1 MPPQASTLIR
11 LVMETLGVNGATA
24 LARELGMTDYGAPRK
39 IGDWIEGRF
48 APNYEATMLMLER
61 AGFLNLDANAPRQP
75 AAGRSPLSPRQ
86 QYLLQAAQD
95 GHPQNALAV
104 IFSTPQDQIQ
114 TELRTARDE
123 LATWQETRGKEQTPG
138 EQETEPAE
146 KPVLEIPST
155 EKLAQAVSDLIQTRE
170 LHEETGEL
178 TLESLEHRIKA
189 HHELA
194 LATKADIEALQARL
208 QAQFERDREQ
218 TKNTPGKEAE

>member
-24 LARELGMTDYGAPRK
+24 LARELGMTGYGVPRK

-86 QYLLQAAQD
+86 QYLLQATQD
-95 GHPQNALAV
+95 SHPQDALAV

-114 TELRTARDE
+114 AELQTARDE
-123 LATWQETRGKEQTPG
+123 LANWQETRSQEQTRG

-146 KPVLEIPST
+146 QPPTPEEEAIR
-155 EKLAQAVSDLIQTRE
+155 QAVFQL
-170 LHEETGEL
+170 TGKALPENFDPQHVGIL
-178 TLESLEHRIKA
+178 TLFMALGADLEKRV
-189 HHELA
+189 EGL
-194 LATKADIEALQARL
+194 EQAVHP
-208 QAQFERDREQ
+208 AKSETE
-218 TKNTPGKEAE
+218 